1 MPVGAAT
8 HLDEADN
15 KIKDELKN
23 ILTRY
28 AALFPAELPFSVP
41 PDRDMKYVHTIELVD
56 EARPIAKSPYCQ
68 GP

>member
-15 KIKDELKN
+15 KIKDELKD
-23 ILTRY
+23 ILTRN
-28 AALFPAELPFSVP
+28 AALYPTELPFSVP
-41 PDRDMKYVHTIELVD
+41 PDRDMKDVHTIELID
-56 EARPIAKSPYCQ
+56 GARPIAKSPYRQ

>member
-8 HLDEADN
+8 HLDEAN
-15 KIKDELKN
+15 NEVKDELKN

-41 PDRDMKYVHTIELVD
+41 SDRGMKDVHTIELVD
-56 EARPIAKSPYCQ
+56 GARPIVKSPYYQ

>member
-41 PDRDMKYVHTIELVD
+41 PDRDMKDVHTIELI
-56 EARPIAKSPYCQ
+56 EGARPIAKSPYHQ